1 MKPVQIQ
8 IRYWHLFTFD
18 VKILCISGE
27 AYRLLREEL
36 SKLSWKKQPAR
47 LQNFVHF
54 CEPIRA
60 PDCCNLPA
68 CHREN
73 EDKIQHTCYPSFIN
87 CSSSLPGGSHAARHI
102 PPFWG
107 NCSQK
112 PGEMRRSRLT
122 LAFVNVFRLHT
133 RMDRVMSGSVFWQC
147 YFCRDATGV
156 KGGKLDNVS
165 QSASFT
171 ALYMQSV
178 FCSGGAV
185 RQDVK
190 DEGSNPRRCLLSV
203 LEAVTFQPAPV
214 WSCSRWRLMPLQ
226 RTLSLEFH

>member
-122 LAFVNVFRLHT
+122 LAFVNVFRLPDGPSH
-133 RMDRVMSGSVFWQC
+133 VG
-147 YFCRDATGV
+147 FCVLMLFLSRRHRGE
-156 KGGKLDNVS
+156 GGKTWQRFSICFLHC
-165 QSASFT
+165 
-171 ALYMQSV
+171 SV
-178 FCSGGAV
+178 HTKCV
-185 RQDVK
+185 
-190 DEGSNPRRCLLSV
+190 LLR
-203 LEAVTFQPAPV
+203 
-214 WSCSRWRLMPLQ
+214 WSCQTGREGRGL
-226 RTLSLEFH
+226 